1 MTNPIFFGDPEQ
13 VAAAVPGG
21 VFSLTGPEARHAVS
35 VKRLAPGEDVDIVDG
50 AGLRIRG
57 TVRSA
62 DPGLLEV
69 DVRDIETEPE
79 TGQELILVQALAKGD
94 RDEQAIEAATELG
107 VDTVIPWQSERS
119 IVRWRA
125 EKAAKGRAKWQAV
138 VTSAAKQ
145 SRRSRLPK
153 VLDVADSKSLPAVLA
168 RVDLVLVLHEEADA
182 PFAQAVDAVRRE
194 QAGSSEN
201 GSGDSYRDSSGDSE
215 QRISIA
221 VIVGPEGGI
230 SPAELDALRA
240 AGATAVRLGPHVL
253 RSSSAGPA
261 ALVLLNHLLGRW
273 S

>member
-1 MTNPIFFGDPEQ
+1 MTNPIFFGDPEL
-13 VAAAVPGG
+13 VAAAAPGS
-21 VFSLTGPEARHAVS
+21 VFALTGPEARHAVS

-50 AGLRIRG
+50 GGLRIRG

-62 DPGLLEV
+62 DPALLEV
-69 DVRDIETEPE
+69 DVRAIETEPE

-125 EKAAKGRAKWQAV
+125 DKAAKGRAKWQAV

-153 VLDVADSKSLPAVLA
+153 VLDVTDSKSLPPKLA
-168 RVDLVLVLHEEADA
+168 GVDLVLVLHEEADA
-182 PFAQAVDAVRRE
+182 PLAQVIDSLRRDS
-194 QAGSSEN
+194 AI
-201 GSGDSYRDSSGDSE
+201 GSGSTDR
-215 QRISIA
+215 RVSIA

>member
-21 VFSLTGPEARHAVS
+21 VFALTGPEARHAVA
-35 VKRLAPGEDVDIVDG
+35 VKRLAPGEAVDIVDG
-50 AGLRIRG
+50 GGLRLRG

-62 DPGLLEV
+62 DAALLEV
-69 DVRDIETEPE
+69 DIRDIETEPAA
-79 TGQELILVQALAKGD
+79 GQELILVQALAKGD

-107 VDTVIPWQSERS
+107 VDTVIPWQSDRS

-125 EKAAKGRAKWQAV
+125 DKAAKGRAKWQAV

-153 VLDVADSKSLPAVLA
+153 VLEVTDSKALLGKLA
-168 RVDLVLVLHEEADA
+168 GVDLVLVLHEEADA
-182 PFAQAVDAVRRE
+182 PFAQVIDSIRRDQATGSVDA
-194 QAGSSEN
+194 
-201 GSGDSYRDSSGDSE
+201 D
-215 QRISIA
+215 QRLSIA

-230 SPAELDALRA
+230 SPAELGALRA
-240 AGATAVRLGPHVL
+240 SGATAVRLGPHVL

>member
-1 MTNPIFFGDPEQ
+1 MTNPIFFGDPEL
-13 VAAAVPGG
+13 VAAAVPGS
-21 VFSLTGPEARHAVS
+21 VFALTGTEARHAVS

-50 AGLRIRG
+50 GGLRLRG
-57 TVRSA
+57 SVRSA
-62 DPGLLEV
+62 DPALLEV
-69 DVRDIETEPE
+69 DVREVEAEPE
-79 TGQELILVQALAKGD
+79 AGQELILVQALAKGD

-125 EKAAKGRAKWQAV
+125 DKAVKGRAKWQAV

-153 VLDVADSKSLPAVLA
+153 VLDVTDSKALPAKLA
-168 RVDLVLVLHEEADA
+168 DVDLVLVLHEEADA
-182 PFAQAVDAVRRE
+182 PFAQVIESLRRNQASGSANVD
-194 QAGSSEN
+194 
-201 GSGDSYRDSSGDSE
+201 
-215 QRISIA
+215 QRVSIA

-230 SPAELDALRA
+230 SPGELDALRA

>member
-1 MTNPIFFGDPEQ
+1 MTNPIFFGDPDQ

-21 VFSLTGPEARHAVS
+21 TFSLTGPEARHAVT
-35 VKRLAPGEDVDIVDG
+35 VKRLVAGEEVDIVDG
-50 AGLRIRG
+50 GGRRLRG

-62 DPGLLEV
+62 DPARLDV
-69 DVRDIETEPE
+69 DVHHVETEPPPAE
-79 TGQELILVQALAKGD
+79 ELILVQALAKGD

-125 EKAAKGRAKWQAV
+125 EKAAKGRTKWQAV

-145 SRRSRLPK
+145 SRRSRIPD
-153 VLDVADSKSLPAVLA
+153 VQDVADSKALPARLA
-168 RVDLVLVLHEEADA
+168 GADLVLVLHEDADL
-182 PFAQAVDAVRRE
+182 PFAQLAESLRQA
-194 QAGSSEN
+194 QAGRA
-201 GSGDSYRDSSGDSE
+201 GTAV
-215 QRISIA
+215 IA

-230 SPAELDALRA
+230 SPAELAALKES
-240 AGATAVRLGPHVL
+240 GARAVRLGPHVL

>member
-13 VAAAVPGG
+13 VAAAVPGA
-21 VFSLTGPEARHAVS
+21 VFSLTGPEARHAVA

-50 AGLRIRG
+50 GGLRLRG

-62 DPGLLEV
+62 DPSLLEV
-69 DVRDIETEPE
+69 EVREVETEPAA
-79 TGQELILVQALAKGD
+79 GQELILVQALAKGD

-145 SRRSRLPK
+145 SRRSRLPQ
-153 VLDVADSKSLPAVLA
+153 VLDVTDSRALPARLA
-168 RVDLVLVLHEEADA
+168 GVDLVLVLHEEADA
-182 PFAQAVDAVRRE
+182 PFAQAVESIRRG
-194 QAGSSEN
+194 QPAGSADE
-201 GSGDSYRDSSGDSE
+201 GHPV
-215 QRISIA
+215 SIA

>member
-1 MTNPIFFGDPEQ
+1 MTNPIFFGDPEL
-13 VAAAVPGG
+13 VAAAAPGS
-21 VFSLTGPEARHAVS
+21 VFPLTGPEARHAVS

-50 AGLRIRG
+50 AGLRLRG
-57 TVRSA
+57 TVRTA
-62 DPGLLEV
+62 EPALLEV
-69 DVRDIETEPE
+69 DVRGVEVEPAPAH
-79 TGQELILVQALAKGD
+79 ELILVQALAKGD

-125 EKAAKGRAKWQAV
+125 EKAVKGRSKWQAV

-145 SRRSRLPK
+145 SRRARLPQ
-153 VLDVADSKSLPAVLA
+153 VLDVTDSKSLPGRLA
-168 RVDLVLVLHEEADA
+168 GVDLVLVLHEDADA
-182 PFAQAVDAVRRE
+182 PLARVIDSVRRPE
-194 QAGSSEN
+194 TDREGNADN
-201 GSGDSYRDSSGDSE
+201 
-215 QRISIA
+215 RISIA
-221 VIVGPEGGI
+221 VVVGPEGGI

-273 S
+273 A